1 MKTSRKSRCKRNQ
14 TGGGLGGVVQ
24 FSPGSPL
31 INNDLSWKAGSSCL
45 AEQRFGFLP
54 NGYTGPKGLPGM
66 SGGRR
71 LENPRKKSK
80 RSRRLS
86 RRNNI
91 QTGGRYSMGEFDG
104 VGMGTPYTSGLAPT
118 VPLAGD
124 CSRTSIPESG
134 AAGSLNVRGSSLWD
148 GPVGAKGM
156 IGGGSPTS
164 ASPSEI
170 VPTARYSDLADPA
183 GITTSAGTKLMI
195 HTPLNAAQMN
205 PACLKTGGSR
215 KVKTRRGKAKKH
227 RKSKSRKT
235 HRKH

>member
-14 TGGGLGGVVQ
+14 AGGGLGGVVQ

-71 LENPRKKSK
+71 LESARKNTK
-80 RSRRLS
+80 RSRRV
-86 RRNNI
+86 
-91 QTGGRYSMGEFDG
+91 QKGGRYSMGEFDG

-124 CSRTSIPESG
+124 CSRTSIPDSG
-134 AAGSLNVRGSSLWD
+134 AAGSLNVRGGPLWD

-205 PACLKTGGSR
+205 PACLKTGGAR
-215 KVKTRRGKAKKH
+215 KRRVTKKY
-227 RKSKSRKT
+227 RKSRKT
-235 HRKH
+235 RKSTKGRKH

>member
-14 TGGGLGGVVQ
+14 AGGGLGGVVQ
-24 FSPGSPL
+24 FTPGSPL

-71 LENPRKKSK
+71 RKSKSKSK
-80 RSRRLS
+80 RSKRV
-86 RRNNI
+86 
-91 QTGGRYSMGEFDG
+91 QKGGRYAMGEFDG
-104 VGMGTPYTSGLAPT
+104 VGMGTPYSSGLGPI
-118 VPLAGD
+118 VPITGD
-124 CSRTSIPESG
+124 CSRSSIPDSG
-134 AAGSLNVRGSSLWD
+134 AAGTLNVRGGPLWD
-148 GPVGAKGM
+148 GPVAPRGM

-205 PACLKTGGSR
+205 PACLKTGGARRTKS
-215 KVKTRRGKAKKH
+215 RRGTKKH
-227 RKSKSRKT
+227 RKSRKGT
-235 HRKH
+235 KGRKH